1 MEMNNFNDLKLSE
14 QILKAIDKLGFEKP
28 SKVQEKV
35 IPIALSG
42 KDIIVKSQTGSGK
55 TAAFGIPLCENI
67 EIEINDP
74 QALVLTPTREL
85 CTQIKDDLDNIGRFK
100 KIRCTAIY
108 GKQPVTIQTQ
118 QLKQRVHIIAGTP
131 GRTFDLIERGNI
143 VLGKIKYLIIDE
155 ADKMLNMGF
164 IDQVESIINKLPKER
179 ITMLFSAT
187 MPSEIED
194 LCQKYMIDPIKIDI
208 TPESITSEKINQEYY
223 EVQHDNKFELLEKLI
238 FLESP
243 DSAIVFCRTKENV
256 DALYNMMKINDFSCS
271 KLHGGMLQSDRTE
284 TMEKFKR
291 GEFSFLIATDVA
303 SRGID
308 IDNLTHIFNYD
319 IPVETESYIHR
330 IGRTGR
336 AGKKGTAITFVTP
349 NENRY
354 LREIEEYID
363 YKIPKEQLPDDEVV
377 NNAKSVFLEKSEK
390 KPKIKR
396 AKDIE
401 LNRDIMKLHI
411 NGGKKKK
418 IRASDIV
425 GALSSIEGISSDNI
439 GIIDIQDGHTFID
452 ILDGKGQA
460 VYEALKHTT
469 IKGKLLKVSKA
480 AK

>member
-1 MEMNNFNDLKLSE
+1 MDMSDFNDFKLSE
-14 QILKAIDKLGFEKP
+14 QILKAIDKLGYEKP

-55 TAAFGIPLCENI
+55 TAAFGIPLCQKI
-67 EIEINDP
+67 EIEINEP
-74 QALVLTPTREL
+74 QAIVLTPTREL
-85 CTQIKDDLDNIGRFK
+85 CTQIKEDLNNIGRFK
-100 KIRCTAIY
+100 KIRCASIY
-108 GKQPVTIQTQ
+108 GKQPVSVQMQ
-118 QLKQRVHIIAGTP
+118 ELKQRVHIIAGTP

-143 VLGKIKYLIIDE
+143 VLDKIKYLIIDE

-164 IDQVESIINKLPKER
+164 IDQVEAIINKIPKER

-187 MPSEIED
+187 MPEEIES
-194 LCQKYMIDPIKIDI
+194 LCQKYMIDSIKIDI

-223 EVQHDNKFELLEKLI
+223 EIQYDNKFDLLEKVI
-238 FLESP
+238 FIENP
-243 DSAIVFCRTKENV
+243 DSAIIFCRTKENV
-256 DALYNMMKINDFSCS
+256 DILYNKMKIDGFLCS

-284 TMEKFKR
+284 TMGNFKR

-303 SRGID
+303 ARGID

-336 AGKKGTAITFVTP
+336 AGKIGKAITFVTP

-354 LREIEEYID
+354 LHEIEEYID
-363 YKIPKEQLPDDEVV
+363 YKIPQKQIPTDEAVEK
-377 NNAKSVFLEKSEK
+377 AKIVFRDKGEK

-396 AKDIE
+396 AKETE
-401 LNRDIMKLHI
+401 LNKDIMKLHI
-411 NGGKKKK
+411 NGGKRKK

-452 ILDGKGQA
+452 ILDGKGQI